1 MTPATLKR
9 YGMTMSDFYAMLH
22 RQRGLCP
29 ICYRVPSTGRWC
41 IDHKHVNGWRKM
53 KPEKRR
59 LYVRGIV
66 CWFCNR
72 WYLAKGITCA
82 KALAIAAYL
91 EDFE

>member
-1 MTPATLKR
+1 MTPATLNK
-9 YGMTMSDFYAMLH
+9 YGMTMADFHGMLDL
-22 RQRGLCP
+22 QCGVCP
-29 ICYRVPSTGRWC
+29 ICHRAPSTGRWC
-41 IDHKHVNGWRKM
+41 VDHKHVNGWRRM

-72 WYLAKGITCA
+72 WYLAKGITRA